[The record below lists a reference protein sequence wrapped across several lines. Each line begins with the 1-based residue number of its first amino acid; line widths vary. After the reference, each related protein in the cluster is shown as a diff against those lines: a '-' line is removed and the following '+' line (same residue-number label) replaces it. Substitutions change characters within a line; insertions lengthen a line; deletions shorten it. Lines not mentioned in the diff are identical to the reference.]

1 MNHFFDDDKGSR
13 CLKIENKQDQRLTLE
28 ADAQVQNIKIQDI
41 KANPYQ
47 PRKTFDEERLKD
59 LAESIKL
66 HGILQP
72 IVLRKTIAGYHIVVG
87 ERRFRAASIAGLKE
101 VPAIVKSLTDEDM
114 MELAIIEN
122 LQREDLNAIE
132 EAESYRKLMDDL
144 NLTQQAVAQ
153 RLSKSR
159 PYIANMLRLLHLPKS
174 VSNMVKNGSLSGAHG
189 RTLLI
194 VKDTQKMQR
203 IAKKAHRESWS
214 VRELEEYVTT
224 HFSDKKEQETESSKA
239 TKPKF
244 IRQQERQLK
253 EQYGS
258 NVAISTN
265 KTKGQITFEFK
276 SEAEFKRLI
285 HQLNDKYNND

>member
-1 MNHFFDDDKGSR
+1 M
-13 CLKIENKQDQRLTLE
+13 
-28 ADAQVQNIKIQDI
+28 
-41 KANPYQ
+41 
-47 PRKTFDEERLKD
+47 
-59 LAESIKL
+59 
-66 HGILQP
+66 
-72 IVLRKTIAGYHIVVG
+72 LRKTIAGYNIVVG
-87 ERRFRAASIAGLKE
+87 ERRFRAASIAGLRE
-101 VPAIVKSLTDEDM
+101 VPAIIKSLTDEDM

-174 VSNMVKNGSLSGAHG
+174 VSDMVKNGSLSGAHG

-194 VKDTQKMQR
+194 VKDTQKMQQ
-203 IAKKAHRESWS
+203 IANKAHKESWS
-214 VRELEEYVTT
+214 VRELEQYVTT
-224 HFSDKKEQETESSKA
+224 HFSEKKERETESSKA

-253 EQYGS
+253 EQYGA

-285 HQLNDKYNND
+285 HQLNDKYHND